1 MRRAWRELARGA
13 RAHAWQAPTAP
24 ASAFTH
30 ECRSVVSVAGWR
42 AGDAGVRRL
51 QPLLQP
57 QGASHRSLLPPALA
71 VSLHA
76 RWNSA
81 RAPPSPLPEVSPAE
95 VGRFGPLLADLEGGR
110 MASEVAAIAAES
122 NYVISS
128 LQYAVEW
135 VHVSYDLPWCVALC
149 RAGVYVA

>member
-13 RAHAWQAPTAP
+13 RAHAWQASTAQ
-24 ASAFTH
+24 ASAFTQ
-30 ECRSVVSVAGWR
+30 ECRSVASFAGWR

-81 RAPPSPLPEVSPAE
+81 RAPPPPLPEVVPAE
-95 VGRFGPLLADLEGGR
+95 VDRFGPLLADLEGGR
-110 MASEVAAIAAES
+110 VASEVAAIAADS
-122 NYVISS
+122 NFAISS
-128 LQYAVEW
+128 LQYGVEW
-135 VHVSYDLPWCVALC
+135 VHLTYDLPWCVALC
-149 RAGVYVA
+149 RTGVYVA